1 MRAKQSLL
9 GSNPFSFEVSGQ
21 VCITTKRFR
30 VFYSGKYLRG
40 LTQIPDFTGEESD
53 AQSKLVL
60 FASYSDIRL
69 YSSPLV
75 QLEMADL
82 KTTNK
87 GEGEAS

>member
-1 MRAKQSLL
+1 ML
-9 GSNPFSFEVSGQ
+9 GSNPFSIEVSGQ

-40 LTQIPDFTGEESD
+40 LTQIPDFIGEKSNT
-53 AQSKLVL
+53 QSKLVL
-60 FASYSDIRL
+60 LASYSDIKL

-75 QLEMADL
+75 QLERADL